1 MSKTQKIILVLL
13 LVVIAVVAV
22 VLVVANGKKDN
33 KKEEKA
39 SSLKVSSAEELVN
52 VVEDL
57 YKGKEDDL
65 PGLNTDII
73 DVKDKD
79 MVNSYTGLKDGSNLE
94 YLVVSE
100 PFMSSQAYSLV
111 IAKVKEGKDAN
122 SIAKEMSE
130 SVDTRKWICVSAE
143 KLYATSSGDLVFLVM
158 ASEDWAKP
166 VYDEFKKLAGNVGK
180 EYEKTEEL
188 PDFDDFEQLPTSV
201 DAQ

>member
-1 MSKTQKIILVLL
+1 MSKTQKNILVLL

-79 MVNSYTGLKDGSNLE
+79 MVNSYTGLKDGNSLE

-100 PFMSSQAYSLV
+100 PFISSQAYSLV
-111 IAKVKEGKDAN
+111 IAKVKEGEDAN

-130 SVDTRKWICVSAE
+130 SIDTRKWICVSAE